1 MQIEVLKQ
9 CPDAKINALDTSKIS
24 IEEELEDLSNTLG
37 EPSFRGRQLF
47 DWIYRKKV
55 DDFNKMTDVPKLLK
69 KKLNQY
75 TLHPLKILKA
85 NNSLSKRTQKY
96 LFVIENGKMIESVL
110 MRENNRT
117 TICLSTQ
124 VGCAVD
130 CDFCAT

>member
-1 MQIEVLKQ
+1 
-9 CPDAKINALDTSKIS
+9 
-24 IEEELEDLSNTLG
+24 
-37 EPSFRGRQLF
+37 
-47 DWIYRKKV
+47 
-55 DDFNKMTDVPKLLK
+55 MTDVPKLLK

-130 CDFCAT
+130 CDFCATARDGLHTKSDSW